1 MKIRTYGY
9 ITHKEAEH
17 YSDCADRYAVKT
29 ENNRFAIADGVSKS
43 FFPDL
48 WADILVNDFV
58 LTNKDDQFSIEK
70 CQAEWLKQVAE
81 KVQHPNVKWYTKNAF
96 IRNESGLAT
105 FVTLCFED
113 KKWCANALGDSFLF
127 FVPKGSTV
135 FDDWVKLSS
144 KPEPVVFDSFPDY
157 YSSRNK
163 KHGEEK
169 SIERDLTP
177 GTFYLMTDA
186 LSEWV
191 FNQKEKAIDEI
202 KKWNNQTEFER
213 SITEL
218 RSLNYLNNDDSAI
231 LIIELE
237 DDGNHDFTYDKTEI
251 QSIYEL
257 VEDEKEKF
265 IKQGTVEEKKES
277 PIEEGEIKSE
287 SGKTIEQPQAQNNST
302 QQNDKK
308 KQKKFKKALIDC
320 KTQLKP
326 FSKEDREKIINAL
339 CKEYGISL
347 SD

>member
-1 MKIRTYGY
+1 LT
-9 ITHKEAEH
+9 
-17 YSDCADRYAVKT
+17 
-29 ENNRFAIADGVSKS
+29 KS
-43 FFPDL
+43 
-48 WADILVNDFV
+48 
-58 LTNKDDQFSIEK
+58 
-70 CQAEWLKQVAE
+70 
-81 KVQHPNVKWYTKNAF
+81 
-96 IRNESGLAT
+96 
-105 FVTLCFED
+105 
-113 KKWCANALGDSFLF
+113 
-127 FVPKGSTV
+127 
-135 FDDWVKLSS
+135 
-144 KPEPVVFDSFPDY
+144 
-157 YSSRNK
+157 
-163 KHGEEK
+163 
-169 SIERDLTP
+169 
-177 GTFYLMTDA
+177 
-186 LSEWV
+186 
-191 FNQKEKAIDEI
+191 
-202 KKWNNQTEFER
+202 KWNNQTEFER